1 MANSK
6 KTSKKNAIWMNAQSV
21 LRCDDSIPST
31 RTPLSTRSPSLPE
44 KAFRSLNK
52 KTKRMP
58 SFRKR
63 SKFAYKNRDCIRST
77 WLSRYS
83 WALYIPLNGPFLSF
97 PDHDKTFL
105 LHMSPHLTAL
115 AFTSFLFKQI
125 KTGRLS
131 SKVRSSLP
139 ARCARDIRSRSFN
152 TTRKDPK
159 VGLWLS
165 WWRC

>member
-1 MANSK
+1 
-6 KTSKKNAIWMNAQSV
+6 MNAQSV

-31 RTPLSTRSPSLPE
+31 RTPLSMRSPSLPE
-44 KAFRSLNK
+44 KAFRSSNK
-52 KTKRMP
+52 KLSEWQVLENDQNSRIKIVIV
-58 SFRKR
+58 
-63 SKFAYKNRDCIRST
+63 FAPLDYRDT
-77 WLSRYS
+77 GP
-83 WALYIPLNGPFLSF
+83 LYIPLNGPFLSF

-159 VGLWLS
+159 VGL
-165 WWRC
+165 